1 MFSASVRCGGRAWVY
16 RHCGLRAFDR
26 GDLGSHGP
34 GWEGSRCPGR
44 ILVVLQQEYLPV
56 VNHVAFIWNIAESL
70 RGPFKPS
77 EYGSVV
83 LPFTVLRRLDAV
95 LADTKPAV
103 LQTAKAIGS
112 LPEMLQTVTLTEAS
126 GHEFYNTSPF
136 DLGKVVADSQ
146 DLRANLS
153 SYLAGFSPNVRDI
166 FDRFE
171 FDKTLNKLAEKN
183 KLFAVTEK
191 FAQADFHPRAVSN
204 IQMGLVF
211 EELIRFANEK
221 SNETA
226 GDHYT
231 PREVIALMVELLFA
245 LDDDALSKSG
255 VVRSIYDP
263 TAGTGGML
271 SVADEYLHRM
281 NPGINLS
288 LYGQDYNDASYAI
301 CKADMVIKGQ
311 DVDNIALG
319 DTLVEDAF
327 DDKKF
332 DYGLSNPPF
341 GVDWKDQRAAVDDEH
356 TKLGFN
362 GRFGPGTPAVSDGAM
377 LFLLH
382 LVSKMRKPEDGGS
395 RMAIVLNGSPLFSG
409 GAGGGE
415 SNIRKWLLDNDLVE
429 AIIGLPKDLFYNT
442 GISTYIWI
450 LSNRKDGDRKGRVQL
465 IDGRDMFTKIRK
477 GLGSKRNELS
487 PHNIETIVG
496 LYARFEDGEHSKIF
510 RNEDFLYRTITV
522 ERPLRLSWHA
532 TRERIDTVLEAK
544 AIQKL
549 NEADA
554 AALRVTLDRLGTDTV
569 WKNRAA
575 FHKAL
580 KDAAKAEGLTLPAPL
595 LKVVTNELGEQDDTA
610 DTCTDTKGNPEPDGS
625 LRDTENVPWNEDV
638 NEYIVREVLPYAPN
652 AWVDHSKTKEGAE
665 IPFTRHFYQYI
676 RPRPLDEIDRDLE
689 AVMNELRA
697 MLIAVE
703 G

>member
-1 MFSASVRCGGRAWVY
+1 M
-16 RHCGLRAFDR
+16 
-26 GDLGSHGP
+26 
-34 GWEGSRCPGR
+34 
-44 ILVVLQQEYLPV
+44 
-56 VNHVAFIWNIAESL
+56 VNHVNFIWNIAESL

-95 LADTKPAV
+95 LADTKAEVLKVAPAV
-103 LQTAKAIGS
+103 AALPDVLQHMK
-112 LPEMLQTVTLTEAS
+112 LTEAA
-126 GHEFYNTSPF
+126 GHQFYNTSPF
-136 DLGKVVADSQ
+136 DFGKLVADPQ
-146 DLRANLS
+146 DLRSNIAA
-153 SYLAGFSPNVRDI
+153 YLAGFSSNVRDI
-166 FDRFE
+166 FERFE

-191 FAQADFHPRAVSN
+191 FAQADFHPRTVSN

-211 EELIRFANEK
+211 EELIRWANER

-231 PREVIALMVELLFA
+231 PREVISLMVQLIFA
-245 LDDDALSKSG
+245 LDDDALTKSG

-271 SVADEYLHRM
+271 SVADEYLRRA
-281 NPGINLS
+281 NPGIQLS

-319 DTLVEDAF
+319 DTLTEDAF
-327 DDKKF
+327 EDKKF

-341 GVDWKDQRAAVDDEH
+341 GVDWKDQRSVVEDEH
-356 TKLGFN
+356 SKLGFK
-362 GRFGPGTPAVSDGAM
+362 GRFGPGTPTVSDGAM

-409 GAGGGE
+409 GAGSGE
-415 SNIRKWLLDNDLVE
+415 SNIRKWLLDNDQVE
-429 AIIGLPKDLFYNT
+429 AIIGLPKDMFYNT
-442 GISTYIWI
+442 GISTYIWV
-450 LSNRKDGDRKGRVQL
+450 LTNRKQDERRGKVQL
-465 IDGRDMFTKIRK
+465 IDAREMFTKLRK

-487 PHNIETIVG
+487 LENIHTIVE
-496 LYARFEDGEHSKIF
+496 LYSRFEAGENSKIF

-522 ERPLRLSWHA
+522 ERPLQLGWQA
-532 TRERIDTVLEAK
+532 TPDRIDTVFEAK
-544 AIQKL
+544 AVQKL
-549 NEADA
+549 KETDA
-554 AALRVTLDRLGTDTV
+554 AALRAALDRLGPDKV
-569 WKNRAA
+569 WINRAE

-595 LKVVTNELGEQDDTA
+595 LKTVTMELGEQDDTA
-610 DTCTDTKGNPEPDGS
+610 DICRDAKGNPEPDTS
-625 LRDTENVPWNEDV
+625 LRDTENVPWDEDID
-638 NEYIVREVLPYAPN
+638 EYVAREVLPYAPE
-652 AWVDHSKTKEGAE
+652 AWVDHTKTKEGAE
-665 IPFTRHFYQYI
+665 IPFTRHFYQYVP
-676 RPRPLDEIDRDLE
+676 PRPLEEIDRDLE
-689 AVMNELRA
+689 RVMDELRA
-697 MLIAVE
+697 MLAEVE
-703 G
+703 R

>member
-1 MFSASVRCGGRAWVY
+1 
-16 RHCGLRAFDR
+16 
-26 GDLGSHGP
+26 
-34 GWEGSRCPGR
+34 
-44 ILVVLQQEYLPV
+44 V

-95 LADTKPAV
+95 LADTKAAV
-103 LQTAKAIGS
+103 LQTAKAIGA
-112 LPEMLQTVTLTEAS
+112 LPEMLQAVTLSEAA
-126 GHEFYNTSPF
+126 GHEFYNSSPF
-136 DLGKVVADSQ
+136 DLGKLVADPQ
-146 DLRANLS
+146 DLRANLA

-166 FDRFE
+166 FERFE
-171 FDKTLNKLAEKN
+171 FDKTLNKLSEKN

-191 FAQADFHPRAVSN
+191 FAQADFHPRTVSN
-204 IQMGLVF
+204 IEMGLVF

-231 PREVIALMVELLFA
+231 PREVIALMVQLLFA

-271 SVADEYLHRM
+271 SVAEEYLRRM
-281 NPGINLS
+281 NPAIQLS

-319 DTLVEDAF
+319 DTLTEDAF

-356 TKLGFN
+356 TRLGFN

-377 LFLLH
+377 LFLMH

-429 AIIGLPKDLFYNT
+429 AIIGLPKDMFYNT

-450 LSNRKDGDRKGRVQL
+450 LTNRKESGRKGRLQL
-465 IDGRDMFTKIRK
+465 IDGREMFTKLRK

-487 PHNIETIVG
+487 LRNIETIVG
-496 LYARFEDGEHSKIF
+496 LYAGFEKGDHSKVF

-522 ERPLRLSWHA
+522 ERPLQLNWRA
-532 TRERIDTVLEAK
+532 TSERIDAVFQAK
-544 AIQKL
+544 AVRKL
-549 NEADA
+549 NETDA
-554 AALRVTLDRLGTDTV
+554 EALRAVLNGLGTETV
-569 WKNRAA
+569 WKNRNE
-575 FHKAL
+575 FQKDL
-580 KDAAKAEGLTLPAPL
+580 KIAAKAEGLALPAPL
-595 LKVVTNELGEQDDTA
+595 LKTVTTELGEQDDTA
-610 DTCTDTKGNPEPDGS
+610 ETCVDAKGNPEPDVS
-625 LRDTENVPWNEDV
+625 LRDAENVPWDQDV
-638 NEYIVREVLPYAPN
+638 DAYFAREVLPYAPH
-652 AWVDHSKTKEGAE
+652 AWIDHAKTKEGAE
-665 IPFTRHFYQYI
+665 IPFTRHFYRYI
-676 RPRPLDEIDRDLE
+676 PPRSLEDIDRDLDE
-689 AVMNELRA
+689 VMNELRA
-697 MLIAVE
+697 MLVE
-703 G
+703 VER

>member
-1 MFSASVRCGGRAWVY
+1 M
-16 RHCGLRAFDR
+16 
-26 GDLGSHGP
+26 
-34 GWEGSRCPGR
+34 
-44 ILVVLQQEYLPV
+44 

-103 LQTAKAIGS
+103 LEAAKGIDS
-112 LPEMLQTVTLTEAS
+112 LPEMLQAIKLQEAS
-126 GHEFYNTSPF
+126 GHQFYNTSPF
-136 DLGKVVADSQ
+136 DFAKLVADPQ
-146 DLRANLS
+146 DLRANIGA
-153 SYLAGFSPNVRDI
+153 YLARFSPSVRDI
-166 FDRFE
+166 FERLEFE
-171 FDKTLNKLAEKN
+171 KTLNKLAEKN

-191 FAQADFHPRAVSN
+191 FAQADFHPRTVSN

-231 PREVIALMVELLFA
+231 PREVIKLMVELLFA

-271 SVADEYLHRM
+271 SVADEYLRTL
-281 NPGINLS
+281 NPGIQLS

-319 DTLVEDAF
+319 DTLTEDHF

-341 GVDWKDQRAAVDDEH
+341 GVDWKDQRTVVDDEH
-356 TKLGFN
+356 SKLGFN

-415 SNIRKWLLDNDLVE
+415 SNIRKWLLERDLVE
-429 AIIGLPKDLFYNT
+429 AIIGLPKDMFYNT
-442 GISTYIWI
+442 GISTYIWVF
-450 LSNRKDGDRKGRVQL
+450 SNRKDDTRKGRVQL
-465 IDGRDMFTKIRK
+465 IDGREMFTKLRK

-487 PHNIETIVG
+487 AKDIETIVG
-496 LYARFEDGEHSKIF
+496 LYAGFKDDEQSKIF

-522 ERPLRLSWHA
+522 ERPLKLNWQA
-532 TRERIDTVLEAK
+532 TAERIDAVFEAR

-549 NEADA
+549 NETDA
-554 AALRVTLDRLGTDTV
+554 AALRATLERLGTDSV
-569 WKNRAA
+569 WKNRAE
-575 FHKAL
+575 FQRAL
-580 KDAAKAEGLTLPAPL
+580 KDAARAESLTLAAPL
-595 LKVVTNELGEQDDTA
+595 LKAVTTELGEQDGSA
-610 DTCTDTKGNPEPDGS
+610 DTCTDAKGNPEADAS
-625 LRDTENVPWNEDV
+625 LRDTENVPWDEDIDAYV
-638 NEYIVREVLPYAPN
+638 AREVLPYAPE
-652 AWVDHSKTKEGAE
+652 AWADHSKTKEGAE
-665 IPFTRHFYQYI
+665 IPFTRHFYQYVP
-676 RPRPLDEIDRDLE
+676 PRSLEEIDRDLD
-689 AVMNELRA
+689 AVMDQLRA
-697 MLIAVE
+697 MLVE
-703 G
+703 VER

>member
-1 MFSASVRCGGRAWVY
+1 M
-16 RHCGLRAFDR
+16 
-26 GDLGSHGP
+26 
-34 GWEGSRCPGR
+34 
-44 ILVVLQQEYLPV
+44 

-103 LQTAKAIGS
+103 LQTAKTVGS
-112 LPEMLQTVTLTEAS
+112 LPEMLQAATLTEAS

-136 DLGKVVADSQ
+136 DLGKLVDDPQ
-146 DLRANLS
+146 DLRANLA

-191 FAQADFHPRAVSN
+191 FAQADFHPRTVSN

-211 EELIRFANEK
+211 EELIRFANER

-231 PREVIALMVELLFA
+231 PREVIALMVQLLFA

-271 SVADEYLHRM
+271 SVADEYLRRM
-281 NPGINLS
+281 NPGIQLS

-319 DTLVEDAF
+319 DTLTEDAF

-362 GRFGPGTPAVSDGAM
+362 GRFGPGTPTVSDGAM

-429 AIIGLPKDLFYNT
+429 TIIGLPKDMFYNT

-450 LSNRKDGDRKGRVQL
+450 LSNRKEGDRKGRVQL
-465 IDGRDMFTKIRK
+465 IDGREMFTKLRK
-477 GLGSKRNELS
+477 GLGSKRSELS
-487 PHNIETIVG
+487 PSNIETIVG
-496 LYARFEDGEHSKIF
+496 LYAGFADGEHSKIF

-522 ERPLRLSWHA
+522 ERPLRLNWHA
-532 TRERIDTVLEAK
+532 TPERVNAVLAAK
-544 AIQKL
+544 AVQKL
-549 NEADA
+549 SESDA
-554 AALRVTLDRLGTDTV
+554 RALRAALDRLGPDTV
-569 WKNRAA
+569 WRNRMA
-575 FHKAL
+575 FHKVL
-580 KDAAKAEGLTLPAPL
+580 KDAAKAEGLTLPALL
-595 LKVVTNELGEQDDTA
+595 LKTVTTELGDQDDTA
-610 DTCTDTKGNPEPDGS
+610 DNCTDSKGNPEPDAA
-625 LRDTENVPWNEDV
+625 LRDTENVPWDEDV
-638 NEYIVREVLPYAPN
+638 DAYVTREILPYAAD
-652 AWVDHSKTKEGAE
+652 AWVDRSKTKEGAE
-665 IPFTRHFYQYI
+665 IPFTRHFY
-676 RPRPLDEIDRDLE
+676 RSLPPRPLDEIDRDLD
-689 AVMNELRA
+689 AVINQLRA
-697 MLIAVE
+697 MLTEVE
-703 G
+703 R

>member
-1 MFSASVRCGGRAWVY
+1 M
-16 RHCGLRAFDR
+16 
-26 GDLGSHGP
+26 
-34 GWEGSRCPGR
+34 
-44 ILVVLQQEYLPV
+44 

-103 LQTAKAIGS
+103 LEAAKGIGS
-112 LPEMLQTVTLTEAS
+112 LPELMQAIKLQEAS
-126 GHEFYNTSPF
+126 GHQFYNTSTF
-136 DLGKVVADSQ
+136 DFAKLVADPQ

-153 SYLAGFSPNVRDI
+153 AYLAGFSENVRDI
-166 FDRFE
+166 FERFE

-191 FAQADFHPRAVSN
+191 FAQADFHPRTVSN

-231 PREVIALMVELLFA
+231 PREVIKLMVELLFA

-271 SVADEYLHRM
+271 SVADEYLRTL
-281 NPGINLS
+281 NPGIQLS

-319 DTLVEDAF
+319 DTLTEDAF

-341 GVDWKDQRAAVDDEH
+341 GVDWKDQRAYVDDEH
-356 TKLGFN
+356 SKLGFN

-415 SNIRKWLLDNDLVE
+415 SNIRKWLLERDLVE
-429 AIIGLPKDLFYNT
+429 AIIGLPKDMFYNT
-442 GISTYIWI
+442 GISTYIWVF
-450 LSNRKDGDRKGRVQL
+450 SNRKDDTRKGRVQL
-465 IDGRDMFTKIRK
+465 IDGREMFTKLRK

-487 PHNIETIVG
+487 AKDIETIVG
-496 LYARFEDGEHSKIF
+496 LYAGFKDDEQSKIF

-522 ERPLRLSWHA
+522 ERPLKLNWQA
-532 TRERIDTVLEAK
+532 TAERIDAVFEAR

-549 NEADA
+549 NETDA
-554 AALRVTLDRLGTDTV
+554 AALRATLERLGTDTV
-569 WKNRAA
+569 WKNRAE
-575 FHKAL
+575 FQRAL
-580 KDAAKAEGLTLPAPL
+580 KDAARAESLTLAAPL
-595 LKVVTNELGEQDDTA
+595 LKAVTTELGEQDDTA
-610 DTCTDTKGNPEPDGS
+610 DTCTDAKGNPEADAS
-625 LRDTENVPWNEDV
+625 LRDTENVPWGEDV
-638 NEYIVREVLPYAPN
+638 DAYVAREVLPYAPD

-665 IPFTRHFYQYI
+665 IPFTRHFYRYVP
-676 RPRPLDEIDRDLE
+676 PRPLEEIDRDLD
-689 AVMNELRA
+689 AVMDQLRA
-697 MLIAVE
+697 MLAEVE
-703 G
+703 R

>member
-1 MFSASVRCGGRAWVY
+1 M
-16 RHCGLRAFDR
+16 
-26 GDLGSHGP
+26 
-34 GWEGSRCPGR
+34 
-44 ILVVLQQEYLPV
+44 

-70 RGPFKPS
+70 RGPFKPW

-95 LADTKPAV
+95 LADTKPEV
-103 LQTAKAIGS
+103 LEAAKDIES
-112 LPEMLQTVTLTEAS
+112 LPEMLQEIKLTEAS
-126 GHEFYNTSPF
+126 GHQFYNTSPF
-136 DLGKVVADSQ
+136 DFGKLVADPA
-146 DLRANLS
+146 DLRTNLNV
-153 SYLAGFSPNVRDI
+153 YLAGFSSNVRDI
-166 FDRFE
+166 FERFE

-183 KLFAVTEK
+183 KLFVVTEK

-231 PREVIALMVELLFA
+231 PREVIKLMVELLFA

-271 SVADEYLHRM
+271 SVADEYLRTL
-281 NPGINLS
+281 NPGIQLS

-319 DTLVEDAF
+319 DTLTEDAF

-341 GVDWKDQRAAVDDEH
+341 GVDWKDQRTYVDDEH

-362 GRFGPGTPAVSDGAM
+362 GRFGPGTPTVSDGAM

-429 AIIGLPKDLFYNT
+429 AIIGLPKDMFYNT
-442 GISTYIWI
+442 GISTYIWV
-450 LSNRKDGDRKGRVQL
+450 LSNRKTDEHKGRVQL
-465 IDGRDMFTKIRK
+465 IDGREMFTKLRK

-487 PHNIETIVG
+487 PKNIETIVG
-496 LYARFEDGEHSKIF
+496 LYAGFEDGEHSKLF

-522 ERPLRLSWHA
+522 ERPLKLNWHA
-532 TRERIDTVLEAK
+532 TPERIDAVFEAK
-544 AIQKL
+544 AVQKL
-549 NEADA
+549 SEADA
-554 AALRVTLDRLGTDTV
+554 ASLRAALDRLGTDTV
-569 WKNRAA
+569 WKNRTT
-575 FHKAL
+575 FQKVL
-580 KDAAKAEGLTLPAPL
+580 KDATKAEGLTLAAPL
-595 LKVVTNELGEQDDTA
+595 LKTVTTELGEQDDTA
-610 DTCTDTKGNPEPDGS
+610 DTCTDAKGNAEPDAS
-625 LRDTENVPWNEDV
+625 LRDTENVPWDEDV
-638 NEYIVREVLPYAPN
+638 DAYVAREVLPYAPD
-652 AWVDHSKTKEGAE
+652 AWVDYAKTKEGAE
-665 IPFTRHFYQYI
+665 IPFTRHFYQYVP
-676 RPRPLDEIDRDLE
+676 PRPLDEIDRDLD
-689 AVMNELRA
+689 AVMDDLRA
-697 MLIAVE
+697 MLTAVE
-703 G
+703 A

>member
-1 MFSASVRCGGRAWVY
+1 M
-16 RHCGLRAFDR
+16 
-26 GDLGSHGP
+26 
-34 GWEGSRCPGR
+34 
-44 ILVVLQQEYLPV
+44 

-103 LQTAKAIGS
+103 LEAAKGIAS
-112 LPEMLQTVTLTEAS
+112 LPEMLQTIKLTEAS
-126 GHEFYNTSPF
+126 RHQFYNTSPF
-136 DLGKVVADSQ
+136 DFSKLVADPA

-166 FDRFE
+166 FERFE
-171 FDKTLNKLAEKN
+171 FDKTMNKLAEKN

-191 FAQADFHPRAVSN
+191 FAQADFHPRTVSN

-231 PREVIALMVELLFA
+231 PREVIKLMVELLFA

-271 SVADEYLHRM
+271 SVADEYLHTL
-281 NPGINLS
+281 NPSIQLS

-319 DTLVEDAF
+319 DTLTEDAF
-327 DDKKF
+327 DDRKF

-341 GVDWKDQRAAVDDEH
+341 GVDWKDQRTYVDDEH

-382 LVSKMRKPEDGGS
+382 LVSKMRRPEDGGS

-415 SNIRKWLLDNDLVE
+415 SNIRKWLLERDLVE
-429 AIIGLPKDLFYNT
+429 AIIGLPRDMFYNT
-442 GISTYIWI
+442 GISTYIWV
-450 LSNRKDGDRKGRVQL
+450 LTNRKDANRRGRVQL
-465 IDGRDMFTKIRK
+465 IDGREMFTKLRK
-477 GLGSKRNELS
+477 GLGSKRNEFS
-487 PHNIETIVG
+487 PKNIETIVG
-496 LYARFEDGEHSKIF
+496 LYAGFEDGEHSKIF

-522 ERPLRLSWHA
+522 ERPLKLNWRA
-532 TRERIDTVLEAK
+532 TPERIDTVFEAK

-549 NEADA
+549 NETDA
-554 AALRVTLDRLGTDTV
+554 AALRVALGRLGTDMV
-569 WKNRAA
+569 WTNRAE
-575 FHKAL
+575 FQKVL

-595 LKVVTNELGEQDDTA
+595 LKTVTMELGEQDDTA
-610 DTCTDTKGNPEPDGS
+610 DTCIDAKGNPEPDAS
-625 LRDTENVPWNEDV
+625 LRDTENVPWDEDV
-638 NEYIVREVLPYAPN
+638 DAYVAREVLPYSPD
-652 AWVDHSKTKEGAE
+652 AWVDRSKTKEGAE
-665 IPFTRHFYQYI
+665 IPFTRHFYQYVP
-676 RPRPLDEIDRDLE
+676 PRPLEEIDRDLDV
-689 AVMNELRA
+689 VMEQLRA
-697 MLIAVE
+697 MLVE
-703 G
+703 VER

>member
-1 MFSASVRCGGRAWVY
+1 M
-16 RHCGLRAFDR
+16 
-26 GDLGSHGP
+26 
-34 GWEGSRCPGR
+34 
-44 ILVVLQQEYLPV
+44 
-56 VNHVAFIWNIAESL
+56 VNHVNFIWNIAESL

-95 LADTKPAV
+95 LADTKAEV
-103 LQTAKAIGS
+103 LKIAPTVATA
-112 LPEMLQTVTLTEAS
+112 PEMLQQMKLTDAA
-126 GHEFYNTSPF
+126 GHQFYNTSPF
-136 DLGKVVADSQ
+136 DFAKLVADPQ
-146 DLRANLS
+146 DLRANLT
-153 SYLAGFSPNVRDI
+153 SYLAGFSSNVRDI
-166 FDRFE
+166 FERFE

-191 FAQADFHPRAVSN
+191 FAQADFHPRTVSN

-211 EELIRFANEK
+211 EELIRWANER

-231 PREVIALMVELLFA
+231 PREVIALMVQLLFA

-271 SVADEYLHRM
+271 SVADEYLRKM
-281 NPGINLS
+281 NPGIQLS
-288 LYGQDYNDASYAI
+288 LYGQDYNDQSYAI

-319 DTLVEDAF
+319 DTLTEDHFA
-327 DDKKF
+327 DKKF

-341 GVDWKDQRAAVDDEH
+341 GVDWKDQRTYVDDEH
-356 TKLGFN
+356 TRLGFN

-382 LVSKMRKPEDGGS
+382 LISKMRKPEDGGS

-429 AIIGLPKDLFYNT
+429 AIIALPKDMFYNT
-442 GISTYIWI
+442 GISTYIWV
-450 LSNRKDGDRKGRVQL
+450 LTNRKDENRRGLVQL
-465 IDGRDMFTKIRK
+465 IDGREMFTKLRK

-487 PHNIETIVG
+487 PANIETIVG
-496 LYARFEDGEHSKIF
+496 MYAAFEDGEHSKIF

-522 ERPLRLSWHA
+522 ERPLKLNWHA
-532 TRERIDTVLEAK
+532 TSERIDTVFEAK

-549 NEADA
+549 NETDA
-554 AALRVTLDRLGTDTV
+554 AALRAALDRLGADTV
-569 WKNRAA
+569 WKN
-575 FHKAL
+575 
-580 KDAAKAEGLTLPAPL
+580 
-595 LKVVTNELGEQDDTA
+595 
-610 DTCTDTKGNPEPDGS
+610 
-625 LRDTENVPWNEDV
+625 
-638 NEYIVREVLPYAPN
+638 
-652 AWVDHSKTKEGAE
+652 
-665 IPFTRHFYQYI
+665 
-676 RPRPLDEIDRDLE
+676 
-689 AVMNELRA
+689 
-697 MLIAVE
+697 
-703 G
+703 

>member
-1 MFSASVRCGGRAWVY
+1 M
-16 RHCGLRAFDR
+16 
-26 GDLGSHGP
+26 
-34 GWEGSRCPGR
+34 
-44 ILVVLQQEYLPV
+44 
-56 VNHVAFIWNIAESL
+56 VNHVNFIWNIAESL

-95 LADTKPAV
+95 LADTKAEVLKVAPAV
-103 LQTAKAIGS
+103 AALPDVLQHMK
-112 LPEMLQTVTLTEAS
+112 LTEAA
-126 GHEFYNTSPF
+126 GHQFYNTSPF
-136 DLGKVVADSQ
+136 DFGKLVADPQ
-146 DLRANLS
+146 DLRSNIAA
-153 SYLAGFSPNVRDI
+153 YLAGFSSNVRDI
-166 FDRFE
+166 FERFE

-191 FAQADFHPRAVSN
+191 FAQADFHPRTVSN

-211 EELIRFANEK
+211 EELIRWANER

-231 PREVIALMVELLFA
+231 PREVISLMVQLVFA
-245 LDDDALSKSG
+245 LDDDALTKSG

-271 SVADEYLHRM
+271 SVADEYLRRA
-281 NPGINLS
+281 NPGIQLS

-319 DTLVEDAF
+319 DTLTEDAF
-327 DDKKF
+327 EDKKF

-341 GVDWKDQRAAVDDEH
+341 GVDWKDQRAVVEDERS
-356 TKLGFN
+356 KLGFN
-362 GRFGPGTPAVSDGAM
+362 GRFGPGTPTVSDGAM

-409 GAGGGE
+409 GAGSGE

-429 AIIGLPKDLFYNT
+429 AIIGLPKDMFYNT
-442 GISTYIWI
+442 GISTYIWV
-450 LSNRKDGDRKGRVQL
+450 LTNRKQDERRGKVQL
-465 IDGRDMFTKIRK
+465 IDAREMFTKLRK

-487 PHNIETIVG
+487 PENIHTIVE
-496 LYARFEDGEHSKIF
+496 LYSRFEACENSKIF

-522 ERPLRLSWHA
+522 ERPLQLSWRA
-532 TRERIDTVLEAK
+532 TPDRIDTVLETK
-544 AIQKL
+544 AVQKL
-549 NEADA
+549 NETDA
-554 AALRVTLDRLGTDTV
+554 AALRAALDRLGPDRV
-569 WKNRAA
+569 WKNRAE
-575 FHKAL
+575 FHRAL

-595 LKVVTNELGEQDDTA
+595 LKAVTMGLGEQDDTA
-610 DTCTDTKGNPEPDGS
+610 DICRDAKGNPEPDTS
-625 LRDTENVPWNEDV
+625 LRDTENVPWDENIDDYV
-638 NEYIVREVLPYAPN
+638 AREVLPYAPE
-652 AWVDHSKTKEGAE
+652 AWVDHTKTKDGAE
-665 IPFTRHFYQYI
+665 IPFTRHFYQY
-676 RPRPLDEIDRDLE
+676 RPPRPLEEIDRDLE
-689 AVMNELRA
+689 RVMDELRA
-697 MLIAVE
+697 MLAEVE
-703 G
+703 R

>member
-1 MFSASVRCGGRAWVY
+1 M
-16 RHCGLRAFDR
+16 
-26 GDLGSHGP
+26 
-34 GWEGSRCPGR
+34 
-44 ILVVLQQEYLPV
+44 

-103 LQTAKAIGS
+103 LQTGKAIGS
-112 LPEMLQTVTLTEAS
+112 LPEMLQTVTLTQAS
-126 GHEFYNTSPF
+126 RHEFYNTSPF
-136 DLGKVVADSQ
+136 DLGKLVADPQ
-146 DLRANLS
+146 DLRANLA
-153 SYLAGFSPNVRDI
+153 SYLAGFSSNVRDI
-166 FDRFE
+166 FERFE

-191 FAQADFHPRAVSN
+191 FAQADFHPRTVSN

-231 PREVIALMVELLFA
+231 PREVIALMVQLLFA

-271 SVADEYLHRM
+271 SVADEYLRRM
-281 NPGINLS
+281 NPGIQLS

-319 DTLVEDAF
+319 DTLTEDAF

-341 GVDWKDQRAAVDDEH
+341 GVDWKDQRAFVDDEH

-362 GRFGPGTPAVSDGAM
+362 GRFGPGTPTVSDGAM

-415 SNIRKWLLDNDLVE
+415 SNIRQWLLDNDLVE
-429 AIIGLPKDLFYNT
+429 AIIGLPKDMFYNT

-450 LSNRKDGDRKGRVQL
+450 LTNRKEGDRKGRVQL
-465 IDGRDMFTKIRK
+465 IDGRDMFVKLRK

-487 PHNIETIVG
+487 QQNIDAIVS
-496 LYARFEDGEHSKIF
+496 LYAGFQDGEHSKIF
-510 RNEDFLYRTITV
+510 RNEDFLYRTITL
-522 ERPLRLSWHA
+522 ERPLRLNWHA
-532 TRERIDTVLEAK
+532 TPERIDAVFQTK
-544 AIQKL
+544 AVQKL
-549 NEADA
+549 DEADA
-554 AALRVTLDRLGTDTV
+554 ATLRAALERLGTDTV
-569 WKNRAA
+569 WRNRTA
-575 FHKAL
+575 FRKAL

-595 LKVVTNELGEQDDTA
+595 LKTVTTELGDQDDTA
-610 DTCTDTKGNPEPDGS
+610 DTCTDSKGNPEPDAS
-625 LRDTENVPWNEDV
+625 LRDTENVPWGENVDDYV
-638 NEYIVREVLPYAPN
+638 AREVFPYSPN
-652 AWVDHSKTKEGAE
+652 AWVDHSKTKAGAE
-665 IPFTRHFYQYI
+665 IPFTRHFYRYI
-676 RPRPLDEIDRDLE
+676 PPRPLEEIDRDLE
-689 AVMNELRA
+689 LVMDQLRT
-697 MLIAVE
+697 MLVE
-703 G
+703 VEQ

>member
-1 MFSASVRCGGRAWVY
+1 
-16 RHCGLRAFDR
+16 
-26 GDLGSHGP
+26 
-34 GWEGSRCPGR
+34 
-44 ILVVLQQEYLPV
+44 V
-56 VNHVAFIWNIAESL
+56 VNHVNFIWNIAESL

-95 LADTKPAV
+95 LADTKAEVLKVAPAV
-103 LQTAKAIGS
+103 ENAPDVLKH
-112 LPEMLQTVTLTEAS
+112 MKLTEAS
-126 GHEFYNTSPF
+126 GHQFYNTSPF
-136 DLGKVVADSQ
+136 DFGKLVADPQ
-146 DLRANLS
+146 DLRSNIAA
-153 SYLAGFSPNVRDI
+153 YLAGFSSNVRDI
-166 FDRFE
+166 FERFE

-211 EELIRFANEK
+211 EELIRWANER

-231 PREVIALMVELLFA
+231 PREVISLMVQLIFA
-245 LDDDALSKSG
+245 LDDDALTKSG

-271 SVADEYLHRM
+271 SVADEYLRRA
-281 NPGINLS
+281 NPGIQLS

-319 DTLVEDAF
+319 DTLTEDAF
-327 DDKKF
+327 EDKKF

-341 GVDWKDQRAAVDDEH
+341 GVDWKDQRAVVEDEH
-356 TKLGFN
+356 SKLGFN
-362 GRFGPGTPAVSDGAM
+362 GRFGPGTPTVSDGAM

-409 GAGGGE
+409 GAGSGE

-429 AIIGLPKDLFYNT
+429 AIIGLPKDMFYNT
-442 GISTYIWI
+442 GISTYIWV
-450 LSNRKDGDRKGRVQL
+450 LTNRKQDERRGKVQL
-465 IDGRDMFTKIRK
+465 IDAREMFTKLRK

-487 PHNIETIVG
+487 AENIHTIVE
-496 LYARFEDGEHSKIF
+496 LYSRFEAGENSKIF

-522 ERPLRLSWHA
+522 ERPLQLNWQA
-532 TRERIDTVLEAK
+532 TPDRIDTVFEAK
-544 AIQKL
+544 AVQKL
-549 NEADA
+549 NETDA
-554 AALRVTLDRLGTDTV
+554 VALRAALDRLGPDKVWTNRTD
-569 WKNRAA
+569 
-575 FHKAL
+575 FHKAV

-595 LKVVTNELGEQDDTA
+595 LKTVTMELGEQDDTA
-610 DTCTDTKGNPEPDGS
+610 DICRDTKGNPEPDTS
-625 LRDTENVPWNEDV
+625 LRDTENVPWDEEIDDYV
-638 NEYIVREVLPYAPN
+638 AREVLPYAPD
-652 AWVDHSKTKEGAE
+652 AWVDHTKTKDGAE
-665 IPFTRHFYQYI
+665 IPFTRHFYQY
-676 RPRPLDEIDRDLE
+676 RPPRPLEEIDRDLE
-689 AVMNELRA
+689 RVMDELRA
-697 MLIAVE
+697 MLAEVE
-703 G
+703 R

>member
-1 MFSASVRCGGRAWVY
+1 M
-16 RHCGLRAFDR
+16 
-26 GDLGSHGP
+26 
-34 GWEGSRCPGR
+34 
-44 ILVVLQQEYLPV
+44 

-95 LADTKPAV
+95 LADTKAAV
-103 LQTAKAIGS
+103 LQTAKAIGA
-112 LPEMLQTVTLTEAS
+112 LPEMLQAVTLSEAA
-126 GHEFYNTSPF
+126 GHEFYNSSPF
-136 DLGKVVADSQ
+136 DLGKLVADPQ
-146 DLRANLS
+146 DLRANLA

-166 FDRFE
+166 FERFE
-171 FDKTLNKLAEKN
+171 FDKTLNKLSEKN

-191 FAQADFHPRAVSN
+191 FAQADFHPRTVSN
-204 IQMGLVF
+204 IEMGLVF

-231 PREVIALMVELLFA
+231 PREVIALMVQLLFA

-271 SVADEYLHRM
+271 SVAEEYLRRM
-281 NPGINLS
+281 NPAIQLS

-319 DTLVEDAF
+319 DTLTEDAF

-377 LFLLH
+377 LFLMH

-429 AIIGLPKDLFYNT
+429 AIIGLPKDMFYNT

-450 LSNRKDGDRKGRVQL
+450 LTNRKESGRKGRLQL
-465 IDGRDMFTKIRK
+465 IDGREMFTKLRK

-487 PHNIETIVG
+487 LRNIETIVG
-496 LYARFEDGEHSKIF
+496 LYAGFESGDHSKVF

-522 ERPLRLSWHA
+522 ERPLQLNWRA
-532 TRERIDTVLEAK
+532 TSERIDAVFQAK
-544 AIQKL
+544 AVRKL
-549 NEADA
+549 NETDA
-554 AALRVTLDRLGTDTV
+554 EALRAVLNRLGTETV
-569 WKNRAA
+569 WKNRNE
-575 FHKAL
+575 FQKDL
-580 KDAAKAEGLTLPAPL
+580 KIAAKAEGLALPAPL
-595 LKVVTNELGEQDDTA
+595 LKTVTTELGEQDDTA
-610 DTCTDTKGNPEPDGS
+610 ETCVDAKGNPEPDVS
-625 LRDTENVPWNEDV
+625 LRDAENVPWDQDV
-638 NEYIVREVLPYAPN
+638 DAYFAREVLPYAPH
-652 AWVDHSKTKEGAE
+652 AWIDHAKTKEGAE
-665 IPFTRHFYQYI
+665 IPFTRHFYRYI
-676 RPRPLDEIDRDLE
+676 PPRSLEDIDRDLDE
-689 AVMNELRA
+689 VMNELRA
-697 MLIAVE
+697 MLVE
-703 G
+703 VER

>member
-1 MFSASVRCGGRAWVY
+1 M
-16 RHCGLRAFDR
+16 
-26 GDLGSHGP
+26 
-34 GWEGSRCPGR
+34 
-44 ILVVLQQEYLPV
+44 

-95 LADTKPAV
+95 LADTKPSV
-103 LQTAKAIGS
+103 LDVAKSIES
-112 LPEMLQTVTLTEAS
+112 LPGMLQAIKLQEAS
-126 GHEFYNTSPF
+126 GHQFYNTSSF
-136 DLGKVVADSQ
+136 DFAKLVADPA

-153 SYLAGFSPNVRDI
+153 AYLAGFSPNVRDI
-166 FDRFE
+166 FERFE

-191 FAQADFHPRAVSN
+191 FAQADFHPRTVSN

-211 EELIRFANEK
+211 EELIRWANER

-231 PREVIALMVELLFA
+231 PREVISLMVQLLFA
-245 LDDDALSKSG
+245 LDDDALSKAG
-255 VVRSIYDP
+255 AVRSIYDP

-271 SVADEYLHRM
+271 SVADEHLRKM
-281 NPGINLS
+281 NPGIQLS
-288 LYGQDYNDASYAI
+288 LYGQDYNDQSYAI

-319 DTLVEDAF
+319 DTLTEDAF
-327 DDKKF
+327 EDKRF

-341 GVDWKDQRAAVDDEH
+341 GVDWKDQRPFVDDEH

-382 LVSKMRKPEDGGS
+382 LVSKMRKREDGGS

-409 GAGGGE
+409 GAAGGE

-429 AIIGLPKDLFYNT
+429 AIIGLPKDMFYNT
-442 GISTYIWI
+442 GISTYIWV
-450 LSNRKDGDRKGRVQL
+450 LTNRKDTERKGRVQL
-465 IDGRDMFTKIRK
+465 IDAREMFRKLRK

-487 PHNIETIVG
+487 PENIETIVS
-496 LYARFEDGEHSKIF
+496 LYAVFEDGEQSKIF

-522 ERPLRLSWHA
+522 ERPLKLNWQASP
-532 TRERIDTVLEAK
+532 ERIDAVMRAK
-544 AIQKL
+544 AVQKL
-549 NEADA
+549 SETDA
-554 AALRVTLDRLGTDTV
+554 GALRAALDRLGAERV
-569 WKNRAA
+569 WKNRDD

-580 KDAAKAEGLTLPAPL
+580 KDAAKAEDLALPAPL
-595 LKVVTNELGEQDDTA
+595 LKAVTTELGEQDDTA
-610 DTCTDTKGNPEPDGS
+610 DTCTDAKGNPEPDAS
-625 LRDTENVPWNEDV
+625 LRDTENVPWHEDV
-638 NEYIVREVLPYAPN
+638 DAYVAREVLPYAPD
-652 AWVDHSKTKEGAE
+652 AWVDHAKTKEGAE
-665 IPFTRHFYQYI
+665 IPFTRHFYRYVP
-676 RPRPLDEIDRDLE
+676 PRPLEEIDRDLE
-689 AVMNELRA
+689 RVMNELRA
-697 MLIAVE
+697 MLAEVE

>member
-1 MFSASVRCGGRAWVY
+1 M
-16 RHCGLRAFDR
+16 
-26 GDLGSHGP
+26 
-34 GWEGSRCPGR
+34 
-44 ILVVLQQEYLPV
+44 

-103 LQTAKAIGS
+103 LEAAKGIET
-112 LPEMLQTVTLTEAS
+112 LPEMLQAIKLQEAA
-126 GHEFYNTSPF
+126 GHQFYNTSQF
-136 DLGKVVADSQ
+136 DFAKLVADPA

-153 SYLAGFSPNVRDI
+153 SYLAGFSANVRDI
-166 FDRFE
+166 FERFE

-191 FAQADFHPRAVSN
+191 FAQADFHPRTVSN

-231 PREVIALMVELLFA
+231 PREVIKLMVELLFA

-271 SVADEYLHRM
+271 SVADEYLHTL
-281 NPGINLS
+281 NPSIQLS

-319 DTLVEDAF
+319 DTLTEDHF

-341 GVDWKDQRAAVDDEH
+341 GVDWKDQRTYVDDEH

-415 SNIRKWLLDNDLVE
+415 SNIRKWLLTNDLVE
-429 AIIGLPKDLFYNT
+429 AIIGLPKDMFYNT
-442 GISTYIWI
+442 GISTYIWV
-450 LSNRKDGDRKGRVQL
+450 LTNRKDENRKGRVQL
-465 IDGRDMFTKIRK
+465 IDGREMFTKLRK

-487 PHNIETIVG
+487 PKNIETIVG
-496 LYARFEDGEHSKIF
+496 LYAGFEDGEHSKIF

-522 ERPLRLSWHA
+522 ERPLKLNWHA
-532 TRERIDTVLEAK
+532 TPERIDAVFEAK
-544 AIQKL
+544 AVQKL
-549 NEADA
+549 DETDA
-554 AALRVTLDRLGTDTV
+554 AALRAALDRLGADTV
-569 WKNRAA
+569 WKRRAE
-575 FHKAL
+575 FQKVL

-595 LKVVTNELGEQDDTA
+595 LKTVTSELGEQDDTA
-610 DTCTDTKGNPEPDGS
+610 DTCTDTKGNPEPDAS
-625 LRDTENVPWNEDV
+625 LRDTENVPWDEHIDAYV
-638 NEYIVREVLPYAPN
+638 AREVLPYAPD

-665 IPFTRHFYQYI
+665 IPFTRHFYQWSS
-676 RPRPLDEIDRDLE
+676 PREWCSSGSFDLLMVQ
-689 AVMNELRA
+689 AVSSRVLSVFTSSVPVSATRVSLLLARM
-697 MLIAVE
+697 
-703 G
+703 

>member
-1 MFSASVRCGGRAWVY
+1 M
-16 RHCGLRAFDR
+16 
-26 GDLGSHGP
+26 
-34 GWEGSRCPGR
+34 
-44 ILVVLQQEYLPV
+44 

-103 LQTAKAIGS
+103 LEAAKGINS
-112 LPEMLQTVTLTEAS
+112 LPEMMQAIKLQEAA
-126 GHEFYNTSPF
+126 GHQFYNTSPF
-136 DLGKVVADSQ
+136 DFAKLVADPQ
-146 DLRANLS
+146 DLRANIGA
-153 SYLAGFSPNVRDI
+153 YLAGFSPSVRDI
-166 FDRFE
+166 FERLEFE
-171 FDKTLNKLAEKN
+171 KTLNKLAEKN

-191 FAQADFHPRAVSN
+191 FAQADFHPRTVSN

-231 PREVIALMVELLFA
+231 PREVIKLMVQLLFA

-255 VVRSIYDP
+255 VVRSVYDP

-271 SVADEYLHRM
+271 SVADEYLHTL
-281 NPGINLS
+281 NPGIQLS

-311 DVDNIALG
+311 DVDRIALG
-319 DTLVEDAF
+319 DTLTEDAF

-341 GVDWKDQRAAVDDEH
+341 GVDWKDQRSFVDDEH
-356 TKLGFN
+356 AKLGFN

-382 LVSKMRKPEDGGS
+382 LVSKMRKPQDGGS

-429 AIIGLPKDLFYNT
+429 AIIGLPKDMFYNT
-442 GISTYIWI
+442 GISTYIWV
-450 LSNRKDGDRKGRVQL
+450 LTNRKDEIRKGRVQL
-465 IDGRDMFTKIRK
+465 IDGREMFTKLRK

-487 PHNIETIVG
+487 AKDIETIVG
-496 LYARFEDGEHSKIF
+496 LYAGFEDGEQSKIF

-522 ERPLRLSWHA
+522 ERPLKLNWQA
-532 TRERIDTVLEAK
+532 TAERIDAVFEAK

-549 NEADA
+549 NETDA
-554 AALRVTLDRLGTDTV
+554 AALRAALDRLGTNTV
-569 WKNRAA
+569 WKNRAE
-575 FHKAL
+575 FQKAL
-580 KDAAKAEGLTLPAPL
+580 KDAARAEGLTLAAPL
-595 LKVVTNELGEQDDTA
+595 LKTVTAELGEQDETA
-610 DTCTDTKGNPEPDGS
+610 ETCTDTKGNPEPDAS
-625 LRDTENVPWNEDV
+625 LRDTENVPWEEDV
-638 NEYIVREVLPYAPN
+638 DAYVAREVLPYAPD

-665 IPFTRHFYQYI
+665 IPFTRHFYKYI
-676 RPRPLDEIDRDLE
+676 PPRPLEEIDRDLE
-689 AVMNELRA
+689 AVMDQLRA
-697 MLIAVE
+697 MLVE
-703 G
+703 VER